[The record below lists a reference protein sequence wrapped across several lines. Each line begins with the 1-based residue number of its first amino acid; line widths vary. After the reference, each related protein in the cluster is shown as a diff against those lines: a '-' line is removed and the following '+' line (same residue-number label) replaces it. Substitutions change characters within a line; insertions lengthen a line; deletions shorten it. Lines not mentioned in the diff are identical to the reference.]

1 VERAS
6 YRRLLPDPGETDAT
20 AFVQSLELHDADA
33 ARERPYTI
41 ANFVASVDGRA
52 TIDGLSRKLSDPGDR
67 DLFRSLRERA
77 DAVLVGTGTLAAENY
92 GRMLPQA
99 ERRGRRV
106 ASGRSPEPLVVTVTC
121 SGRLPLE
128 IPLFSD
134 PDAQVIAFSP
144 RPSDTTHT
152 AATVIHEPLT
162 SLADALDTLGHDHG
176 VRTLLCEGG
185 PTLFGALVRERLVD
199 ELFLTLAPRLVGGA
213 SGPTVVSRPTVA
225 SGPTVAPGPTVASG
239 PTVVSGPTHPPS
251 ETPAKLELAGV
262 LERDSTL
269 FLRYRFVQAP

>member
-1 VERAS
+1 VATDT
-6 YRRLLPDPGETDAT
+6 YRRLLPSPGETDAT
-20 AFVQSLELHDADA
+20 AFVESLELGNPDT

-99 ERRGRRV
+99 ERRERRV
-106 ASGRSPEPLVVTVTC
+106 AAGRSAEPLVVTISRGNVI
-121 SGRLPLE
+121 PFA
-128 IPLFSD
+128 IPLLGE
-134 PDAQVIAFSP
+134 PEAHVIVFSP
-144 RPSDTTHT
+144 MPPTMSTATRLAARLDHRPLQFGHGSRLRP
-152 AATVIHEPLT
+152 VVE
-162 SLADALDTLGHDHG
+162 TLRREYG
-176 VRTLLCEGG
+176 VRILLCEGG
-185 PTLFGALVRERLVD
+185 PTLFSALVRERLVD

-213 SGPTVVSRPTVA
+213 SSPSVI
-225 SGPTVAPGPTVASG
+225 
-239 PTVVSGPTHPPS
+239 SGPTHPPS
-251 ETPAKLELAGV
+251 EAPVHVELAGV

-269 FLRYRFVQAP
+269 FLRYRFAEAP

>member
-1 VERAS
+1 MRV
-6 YRRLLPDPGETDAT
+6 LPDPGETDAS
-20 AFVQSLELHDADA
+20 AWVQSLEIGRADDP

-99 ERRGRRV
+99 ERRERRT
-106 ASGRSPEPLVVTVTC
+106 ASGRPAEPLVATVTN
-121 SGRLPLE
+121 SGALPLE

-134 PDAQVIAFSP
+134 PDANVVVFSP
-144 RPSDTTHT
+144 APPDTSHV
-152 AATVIHEPLT
+152 AATVIHEPIT
-162 SLADALDTLGHDHG
+162 SLADALETLGRDYG
-176 VRTLLCEGG
+176 VHLLLCEGG
-185 PTLFGALVRERLVD
+185 PTLFGTLVRERLVD
-199 ELFLTLAPRLVGGA
+199 ELFLTLAPKLVGGA
-213 SGPTVVSRPTVA
+213 SGPGVA
-225 SGPTVAPGPTVASG
+225 SGPPPEAPAR
-239 PTVVSGPTHPPS
+239 
-251 ETPAKLELAGV
+251 LELAGV

-269 FLRYRFVQAP
+269 FLRYRFPEGA

>member
-1 VERAS
+1 VETAS
-6 YRRLLPDPGETDAT
+6 YKRLLPDPGETDAT
-20 AFVQSLELHDADA
+20 AFVQSLELRNADT

-67 DLFRSLRERA
+67 ELFRSLRERA
-77 DAVLVGTGTLAAENY
+77 DAVLVGTGTLAAEHY
-92 GRMLPQA
+92 GRMLPQT
-99 ERRGRRV
+99 ERRERRV
-106 ASGRSPEPLVVTVTC
+106 ASGRSPEPLVVTVTN

-134 PDAQVIAFSP
+134 PNSNIVVFSP
-144 RPSDTTHT
+144 TPPDAAHVP
-152 AATVIHEPLT
+152 ATVINEPLT
-162 SLADALDTLGHDHG
+162 SLADALDTLGRDHG
-176 VRTLLCEGG
+176 VHILLCEGG

-213 SGPTVVSRPTVA
+213 SGP
-225 SGPTVAPGPTVASG
+225 G
-239 PTVVSGPTHPPS
+239 VVSGPAHPPP
-251 ETPAKLELAGV
+251 EAPAQLELAGV

-269 FLRYRFVQAP
+269 FLRYRFVEAP

>member
-1 VERAS
+1 VETAS
-6 YRRLLPDPGETDAT
+6 YRRLLPDPGDTDAS
-20 AFVQSLELHDADA
+20 AFVQSLELRNSDT

-67 DLFRSLRERA
+67 ELFRSLRERA
-77 DAVLVGTGTLAAENY
+77 DAVLVGTATLAAENY

-99 ERRGRRV
+99 ERRERRV
-106 ASGRSPEPLVVTVTC
+106 ASGRTAEPLAVTVTN

-134 PDAQVIAFSP
+134 PEARLIVFSP
-144 RPSDTTHT
+144 TPPETEHA

-162 SLADALDTLGHDHG
+162 SLAEVLDTLGRDHG
-176 VRTLLCEGG
+176 VRILVCEGG
-185 PTLFGALVRERLVD
+185 PTLFGALVRERLLD

-213 SGPTVVSRPTVA
+213 SGKGVA
-225 SGPTVAPGPTVASG
+225 SGPPPEAPV
-239 PTVVSGPTHPPS
+239 
-251 ETPAKLELAGV
+251 KLDLAGV
-262 LERDSTL
+262 LERDGTL
-269 FLRYRFVQAP
+269 FLRYRFGEAS

>member
-1 VERAS
+1 VETAP

-20 AFVQSLELHDADA
+20 AFVQSLELRNPGT

-67 DLFRSLRERA
+67 ELFRSLRERA
-77 DAVLVGTGTLAAENY
+77 DAVLVGTATLAAENY

-99 ERRGRRV
+99 ERRERRV
-106 ASGRSPEPLVVTVTC
+106 ASGRSAEPLAVTVTN

-134 PDAQVIAFSP
+134 PESRVIVFSP
-144 RPSDTTHT
+144 TPPETEHV

-162 SLADALDTLGHDHG
+162 SLREALDTLGRDHG
-176 VRTLLCEGG
+176 VRILGCEGG

-213 SGPTVVSRPTVA
+213 SGP
-225 SGPTVAPGPTVASG
+225 G
-239 PTVVSGPTHPPS
+239 VVSGPAHPPP
-251 ETPAKLELAGV
+251 ETPAQLELAGV

-269 FLRYRFVQAP
+269 FLRYRFAEAT

>member
-1 VERAS
+1 VETAS

-20 AFVQSLELHDADA
+20 AFVQSLELRNSDT

-77 DAVLVGTGTLAAENY
+77 DAVLVGTATLAAENY

-99 ERRGRRV
+99 ERRERRL
-106 ASGRSPEPLVVTVTC
+106 AGGRSAEPLVVTISRRNV
-121 SGRLPLE
+121 
-128 IPLFSD
+128 IPLGVPLFRE
-134 PDAQVIAFSP
+134 PEAHVVVFSP
-144 RPSDTTHT
+144 MPPTMSTATRLAARLDHRPLQFGHGSRLGP
-152 AATVIHEPLT
+152 VVE
-162 SLADALDTLGHDHG
+162 TLRREYG
-176 VRTLLCEGG
+176 VRILLCEGG

-213 SGPTVVSRPTVA
+213 SGPGVVA
-225 SGPTVAPGPTVASG
+225 GPA
-239 PTVVSGPTHPPS
+239 HPPP
-251 ETPAKLELAGV
+251 EAPAQLELAGV

-269 FLRYRFVQAP
+269 FLRYRFGEAS